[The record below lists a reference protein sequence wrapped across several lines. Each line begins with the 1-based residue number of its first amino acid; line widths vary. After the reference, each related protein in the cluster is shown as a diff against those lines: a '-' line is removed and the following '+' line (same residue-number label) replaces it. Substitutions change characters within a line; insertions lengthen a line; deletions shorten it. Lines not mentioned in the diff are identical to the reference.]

1 MKAQQSEVNEFFT
14 GYSVSNNEELDEELA
29 KMEEE
34 MYQMGSLPSEIYTG

>member
-34 MYQMGSLPSEIYTG
+34 MLNEELPDANKSK